1 MDLVVDASV
10 AVKWFAEEED
20 SERASLLLSGGDQLH
35 CPRLLASEL
44 ASALWR
50 KVLRGELELG
60 FARARLA
67 SLAQMPVSWHPDESL
82 ASDAFRLAFAYDRTM
97 YDCLYLALAY
107 RLDARLVTADP
118 RFANVLAA
126 AEAGGTVM
134 TLRDYAQGLSG
145 SGGARE

>member
-1 MDLVVDASV
+1 MTDLVVDASV

-20 SERASLLLSGGDQLH
+20 SERAALLLGEGAQLH
-35 CPRLLASEL
+35 CPRLLASEV

-67 SLAQMPVSWHPDESL
+67 SLVRMPVRWHRDESL
-82 ASDAFRLAFAYDRTM
+82 AADAIRLAFAYDRTV

-107 RLDARLVTADP
+107 RLDARLVTADLG
-118 RFANVLAA
+118 FANALAA
-126 AEAGGTVM
+126 ADSGSTVL
-134 TLRDYAQGLSG
+134 TLRDYAEGLSEV
-145 SGGARE
+145 RDE

>member
-20 SERASLLLSGGDQLH
+20 SGRAALLLSGDDRLH
-35 CPRLLASEL
+35 CPRLLASEV

-60 FARARLA
+60 SARARLA
-67 SLAQMPVSWHPDESL
+67 SLVQMPVSWHPDESL
-82 ASDAFRLAFAYDRTM
+82 ASDAMRLAFAYDRTV

-107 RLDARLVTADP
+107 RLDARLVTADL
-118 RFANVLAA
+118 RFANALAA
-126 AEAGGTVM
+126 AGAGGTVM
-134 TLRDYAQGLSG
+134 TLRDYARGLLG
-145 SGGARE
+145 SGGG

>member
-35 CPRLLASEL
+35 CPRLLVSEV

-60 FARARLA
+60 LARARWE
-67 SLAQMPVSWHPDESL
+67 SLVHMPVSWHADESL
-82 ASDAFRLAFAYDRTM
+82 GADALRLAFAYDRTV
-97 YDCLYLALAY
+97 YDCLYLALAH
-107 RLDARLVTADP
+107 RLGARLVTADV
-118 RFANVLAA
+118 RFANALAA
-126 AEAGGTVM
+126 AEAASTVV
-134 TLRDYAQGLSG
+134 TLRDYA
-145 SGGARE
+145 GGRPEARGR